1 MYRFV
6 YNSRIDCTTNG
17 LGITFFGT
25 YWIVATN
32 SINGPLWILR
42 NNSQTGHSIVFQ
54 LHDEVGNRDGIGTKF
69 TIHYGPGGERHQLRE
84 LKASGGY
91 ISFDEPLAH
100 FGLGEYDRVDRLEI
114 GWSTGGT
121 TVIPGPFDAGR
132 FFSLQRFTQDRQ

>member
-1 MYRFV
+1 MDLGS
-6 YNSRIDCTTNG
+6 SRHDIAPDIVLSFSCMTKLVIETV
-17 LGITFFGT
+17 LAPSSQFITG
-25 YWIVATN
+25 A
-32 SINGPLWILR
+32 
-42 NNSQTGHSIVFQ
+42 
-54 LHDEVGNRDGIGTKF
+54 
-69 TIHYGPGGERHQLRE
+69 GGERHQLRE

-132 FFSLQRFTQDRQ
+132 FFCCNDSRKIVNEIQLALRAGERYAKPE